1 MHSQLFNDA
10 VTKVGLETYPI
21 KNSRPRDS
29 LPYNIINQGK
39 REAIVMVQSP
49 FQSNLKELYKIDD
62 YLWLERTIELLKEKK
77 LNELDIEN
85 LIEELEDLGRER
97 KNKVES
103 LLRQIIIHLLLL
115 EYWSQEYQYNASH
128 WQAEITEFRF
138 QINGIL
144 TKNLQSYLASKIE
157 LIYQNSVK
165 YTQRKTNLNIFPEK
179 CPYTLE
185 QLLDEDWFPTK

>member
-1 MHSQLFNDA
+1 MMQL
-10 VTKVGLETYPI
+10 
-21 KNSRPRDS
+21 
-29 LPYNIINQGK
+29 
-39 REAIVMVQSP
+39 P
-49 FQSNLKELYKIDD
+49 FQSNLKELYEIDD
-62 YLWLERTIELLKEKK
+62 YLWVERTIDLLKKK
-77 LNELDIEN
+77 KFNELDLEN

-115 EYWSQEYQYNASH
+115 EYWSQEYQDNAAH

-144 TKNLQSYLASKIE
+144 TKNLQNYLASKIE

-165 YTQRKTNLNIFPEK
+165 YTKRKTNLNSFPKK

-185 QLLDEDWFPTK
+185 QLLDEDWFPIK

>member
-1 MHSQLFNDA
+1 
-10 VTKVGLETYPI
+10 
-21 KNSRPRDS
+21 
-29 LPYNIINQGK
+29 
-39 REAIVMVQSP
+39 MVQLPS
-49 FQSNLKELYKIDD
+49 QHNLKKIYEIDD
-62 YLWLERTIELLKEKK
+62 YLWLERTIKLLKEKK
-77 LNELDIEN
+77 FDELDLEN
-85 LIEELEDLGRER
+85 LIEELENLGRER

-103 LLRQIIIHLLLL
+103 LLRQIIIYLLFL
-115 EYWSQEYQYNASH
+115 EYWSQEYQYNAAH

-165 YTQRKTNLNIFPEK
+165 YTQIKTNLNIFPEK

-185 QLLDEDWFPTK
+185 QLLDEDWFPTR

>member
-1 MHSQLFNDA
+1 
-10 VTKVGLETYPI
+10 
-21 KNSRPRDS
+21 
-29 LPYNIINQGK
+29 
-39 REAIVMVQSP
+39 MVQS
-49 FQSNLKELYKIDD
+49 QSNLKELYERDD
-62 YLWLERTIELLKEKK
+62 YLWVKKTIQMLKEKK
-77 LNELDIEN
+77 FNELDLEN
-85 LIEELEDLGRER
+85 LIEELEDLGREK

-115 EYWSQEYQYNASH
+115 EYWSQEYQYNAAH
-128 WQAEITEFRF
+128 WRAEITEFRF

-144 TKNLQSYLASKIE
+144 TKTLQSYLASKIE

-185 QLLDEDWFPTK
+185 QLLDEDWFPKK

>member
-1 MHSQLFNDA
+1 
-10 VTKVGLETYPI
+10 
-21 KNSRPRDS
+21 
-29 LPYNIINQGK
+29 
-39 REAIVMVQSP
+39 MVQS
-49 FQSNLKELYKIDD
+49 QSNLKELYEIDD
-62 YLWLERTIELLKEKK
+62 YLWVEETIKRLKEKK
-77 LNELDIEN
+77 FNELDLEN

-115 EYWSQEYQYNASH
+115 EYWSQEYQYNAAH

-144 TKNLQSYLASKIE
+144 TKNLHNYLASKLE

-165 YTQRKTNLNIFPEK
+165 YTQRKTNLNTFPQK
-179 CPYTLE
+179 CTYTLE

>member
-1 MHSQLFNDA
+1 MQKSQFKCA
-10 VTKVGLETYPI
+10 SAY
-21 KNSRPRDS
+21 
-29 LPYNIINQGK
+29 
-39 REAIVMVQSP
+39 
-49 FQSNLKELYKIDD
+49 NLKELYEIDD
-62 YLWLERTIELLKEKK
+62 YLWVERTIELLKEKK
-77 LNELDIEN
+77 FDDLDLEN

-103 LLRQIIIHLLLL
+103 LLRQIIIDLLLL
-115 EYWSQEYQYNASH
+115 EYWSQEYQYNAAH

-179 CPYTLE
+179 CPYTLK
-185 QLLDEDWFPTK
+185 QLLDEDWFPTR

>member
-1 MHSQLFNDA
+1 
-10 VTKVGLETYPI
+10 
-21 KNSRPRDS
+21 
-29 LPYNIINQGK
+29 
-39 REAIVMVQSP
+39 MVQS
-49 FQSNLKELYKIDD
+49 QSNLKELYERDD
-62 YLWLERTIELLKEKK
+62 YLWVKKTIQILKENKF
-77 LNELDIEN
+77 NELDLEN
-85 LIEELEDLGRER
+85 LIEELEDLGREK

-115 EYWSQEYQYNASH
+115 EYWSQEYQYNAAH
-128 WQAEITEFRF
+128 WRAEITEFRF

-144 TKNLQSYLASKIE
+144 TKTLQSYLASKIE

>member
-1 MHSQLFNDA
+1 
-10 VTKVGLETYPI
+10 
-21 KNSRPRDS
+21 
-29 LPYNIINQGK
+29 
-39 REAIVMVQSP
+39 MVQLPS
-49 FQSNLKELYKIDD
+49 QYNLKELYEIDD
-62 YLWLERTIELLKEKK
+62 YLWVERTIELLKEKK
-77 LNELDIEN
+77 FDELDLEN

-115 EYWSQEYQYNASH
+115 EYWSQEYQYNAAH
-128 WQAEITEFRF
+128 CQAEVTEFRF
-138 QINGIL
+138 QIHGIL

-165 YTQRKTNLNIFPEK
+165 YTQRKTNLSIFPEK

-185 QLLDEDWFPTK
+185 QLLDEDWFPTKSKITPS

>member
-1 MHSQLFNDA
+1 
-10 VTKVGLETYPI
+10 
-21 KNSRPRDS
+21 
-29 LPYNIINQGK
+29 
-39 REAIVMVQSP
+39 MVQSP

-115 EYWSQEYQYNASH
+115 EYWSQEYQYNASLM
-128 WQAEITEFRF
+128 QAEITEFRF

>member
-1 MHSQLFNDA
+1 
-10 VTKVGLETYPI
+10 
-21 KNSRPRDS
+21 
-29 LPYNIINQGK
+29 
-39 REAIVMVQSP
+39 MVQS
-49 FQSNLKELYKIDD
+49 QSHLKELYERDD
-62 YLWLERTIELLKEKK
+62 YLWVKQTIQMLKEKK
-77 LNELDIEN
+77 FNELDLEN
-85 LIEELEDLGRER
+85 LIEELEDLGREK

-115 EYWSQEYQYNASH
+115 EYWSQEYQYNAAH
-128 WQAEITEFRF
+128 WRAEITEFRF

-144 TKNLQSYLASKIE
+144 TKTLQSYLASKIE

-185 QLLDEDWFPTK
+185 QLLDEDWFPKK